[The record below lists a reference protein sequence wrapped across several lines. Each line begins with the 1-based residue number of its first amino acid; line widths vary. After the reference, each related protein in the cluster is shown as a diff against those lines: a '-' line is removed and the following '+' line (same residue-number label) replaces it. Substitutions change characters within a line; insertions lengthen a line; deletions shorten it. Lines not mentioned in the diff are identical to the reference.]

1 MQTITWRVQEVA
13 GDGQSARVVP
23 QLRAEAVVA
32 RLDEVAGRQGW
43 TVRYSPFGIGVGCE
57 LVFDGIAKSAIV
69 EPARR
74 GEGPEECG
82 GTALAR
88 AAELFGLLP
97 PVDGNESYWVDYD
110 PDEDVALIPDPGE
123 LESARS
129 EGAGTARVPTAVPPV
144 VAAAAPADAP
154 ADAPIATAG
163 EQAEPVK
170 PEGQQAIDRLVERLK
185 AEGSGLEAA
194 RLLVKYG
201 GYGSDPQAAR
211 ELYGKLRELLARRAE
226 AST

>member
-1 MQTITWRVQEVA
+1 M
-13 GDGQSARVVP
+13 P

-32 RLDEVAGRQGW
+32 RLDEVAGRPGW
-43 TVRYSPFGIGVGCE
+43 SVRYRRLGNGVGCE
-57 LVFDGIAKSAIV
+57 LVVDGVAKSAIV
-69 EPARR
+69 EPARSS
-74 GEGPEECG
+74 EGPEECG
-82 GTALAR
+82 RAALAR

-97 PVDGNESYWVDYD
+97 PVDRHESYWVDYD
-110 PDEDVALIPDPGE
+110 PEEDVALTPDATEVEVQGSGGVAPG
-123 LESARS
+123 SAPVAS
-129 EGAGTARVPTAVPPV
+129 PDTVAAVP
-144 VAAAAPADAP
+144 AGADAS
-154 ADAPIATAG
+154 
-163 EQAEPVK
+163 EQAETVK